1 MEPEIPKSK
10 SDMVEL
16 VADSLE
22 RTGISVDL
30 LLVPSLEGGDLCFSF
45 ERKGGGQIAQELLRH
60 ANSRI
65 TIDIH
70 PQAVSD
76 EKRVAAGVA
85 FRRLFENEVSQ
96 HLRRLYEKRDKI
108 FKLLI
113 LYNLW

>member
-45 ERKGGGQIAQELLRH
+45 ERKGGGQIAWGNSD
-60 ANSRI
+60 ANWTASI
-65 TIDIH
+65 FDAEG
-70 PQAVSD
+70 Q
-76 EKRVAAGVA
+76 
-85 FRRLFENEVSQ
+85 EVSTIETKCPSECQ
-96 HLRRLYEKRDKI
+96 EVSVVVEAVLGPSRDAGAI
-108 FKLLI
+108 E
-113 LYNLW
+113 